1 MNGWKIFSIFI
12 NPSWLL
18 AFICYSLLANQLSA
32 QETSVQE
39 NLEVLAEAGL
49 DIDDLKTSFTRSKL
63 NAVIE
68 TACGAGGSADGC
80 GKVLASA
87 AKVAASYDTSK
98 GSAVIWMSK
107 KLEQN
112 LPKLASKGADA
123 RQLSAVVQST
133 TSVITEVKKGTKGI
147 DGAVEKAGFEIVKAA
162 ITEIAKVSSASN
174 QSGSNSQNTL
184 STLTNT
190 LASVNTLGS
199 LSLSQVTSRI
209 GNKIDNFTQT
219 ENGIGDVSSQI
230 SVESLSSI
238 TQSISQEVT
247 TISEQREIEGAKSQ
261 ETTVQEPI
269 ITQSEILPSIPLADD
284 PISQIYEPID
294 GLSQIDDSLSNID
307 QLYWPDGTPLS
318 PEDNQVYLEQRRM
331 ISESG
336 YEIDPSLPAPLQ

>member
-32 QETSVQE
+32 QETSVEE

-87 AKVAASYDTSK
+87 AKVAASYDTTK
-98 GSAVIWMSK
+98 GSAVVWMSK

-184 STLTNT
+184 SALTNT

-219 ENGIGDVSSQI
+219 ENGIGDVSSQK
-230 SVESLSSI
+230 SMESLSSM
-238 TQSISQEVT
+238 TQSISQGVAKV
-247 TISEQREIEGAKSQ
+247 IEQKETDAAKSQ
-261 ETTVQEPI
+261 DTPIQKPVETQG
-269 ITQSEILPSIPLADD
+269 EILTSNPIPDD
-284 PISQIYEPID
+284 PISEISDPIPDDPISEISYPIPDDPISEISYPIPDDPISEISDPID
-294 GLSQIDDSLSNID
+294 DLSQIDDSLSNID
-307 QLYWPDGTPLS
+307 
-318 PEDNQVYLEQRRM
+318 
-331 ISESG
+331 
-336 YEIDPSLPAPLQ
+336 

>member
-1 MNGWKIFSIFI
+1 MNCWKIFSISI

-18 AFICYSLLANQLSA
+18 GFICCSLLANQLSA
-32 QETSVQE
+32 QETSVEE

-87 AKVAASYDTSK
+87 AKVAATYDTSK
-98 GSAVIWMSK
+98 GSAVVWMSK

-112 LPKLASKGADA
+112 LPKLVSKGADA
-123 RQLSAVVQST
+123 SQLSAVVQST

-147 DGAVEKAGFEIVKAA
+147 DGAVEKAGFEIIKVAVS
-162 ITEIAKVSSASN
+162 EIAKASSVSN
-174 QSGSNSQNTL
+174 QTGLNSQNTL
-184 STLTNT
+184 SALTNT
-190 LASVNTLGS
+190 LDSVNTMGS
-199 LSLSQVTSRI
+199 LSLSQVTARI
-209 GNKIDNFTQT
+209 ENKIDSFSQKD
-219 ENGIGDVSSQI
+219 NGIGDVSSQI
-230 SVESLSSI
+230 SMESLSSM
-238 TQSISQEVT
+238 TQSISQEVAKV
-247 TISEQREIEGAKSQ
+247 SEERETDAAKSQ
-261 ETTVQEPI
+261 DTPIQKPVETQG
-269 ITQSEILPSIPLADD
+269 EILTSNPIPDD
-284 PISQIYEPID
+284 PISEISDPI
-294 GLSQIDDSLSNID
+294 GSLSNID

-336 YEIDPSLPAPLQ
+336 YEIPPSFPAPIQ